1 MSNLLRER
9 VYPPLIPVRMSL
21 GLNLWAQHGQD
32 LLTLMRRYPGI
43 FPSIPAEP
51 PAIGEGDAGVHARQ
65 YVTDS
70 WGTVREFI
78 FGGIDGMSKSY
89 PLADWAALATY
100 VPPDPLETAERHPRD
115 DWELLRRES
124 TKAKREGRFIW
135 YYIGEFNERMYY
147 LRGFERYLLD
157 LAEEPSQLATMRD
170 MVVAHNVRLI
180 SKCLECG
187 VDVFV
192 FHDDLGHQKQ
202 LMMSPS
208 TFRKWLKPGYVQ
220 MWGPIKAA
228 GCYVYLHSDGMI
240 REILPDLIEIG
251 LDVVNPQVAVNG
263 IDAIAEICKGRICIR
278 ADLDDQGV
286 IPHGSPQDIRDHV
299 REVVMKLG
307 SPEGGLSIEAKLIG
321 PVPLENLEAL
331 FASADQWRFHYD
343 PRPERDRRH
352 LKTPADFWTTIW
364 GTGKHAARA
373 D

>member
-1 MSNLLRER
+1 MSNLLKER
-9 VYPPLIPVRMSL
+9 LYPPLIPVCISL
-21 GLNLWAQHGQD
+21 GSNLWAQHGQD
-32 LLTLMRRYPGI
+32 LLTLMHRYPGI

-51 PAIGEGDAGVHARQ
+51 PAIGQQDAGVHARR

-89 PLADWAALATY
+89 PLADWAALETY

-124 TKAKREGRFIW
+124 AEAKREGRLIW

-147 LRGFERYLLD
+147 LRGFERYMLD
-157 LAEEPSQLATMRD
+157 LAEEPPQLATMRD
-170 MVVAHNVRLI
+170 MVIAHNVRLI

-208 TFRKWLKPGYVQ
+208 AFRKWLKPGYER
-220 MWGPIKAA
+220 MWGPIKAE
-228 GCYVYLHSDGMI
+228 GRYVYLHSDGMI
-240 REILPDLIEIG
+240 RDILPDLIETG
-251 LDVVNPQVAVNG
+251 LDVINPQVAVNG
-263 IDAIAEICKGRICIR
+263 IDAIADICKGRICMR
-278 ADLDDQGV
+278 ANLDDQDI

-299 REVVMKLG
+299 REVVTKLG
-307 SPEGGLSIEAKLIG
+307 SREGGLSIEAKLIG
-321 PVPLENLEAL
+321 PVPPENLDAL
-331 FASADQWRFHYD
+331 FASADELRFYYA
-343 PRPERDRRH
+343 PRPEHNRR
-352 LKTPADFWTTIW
+352 LIKTPADFWTTIW
-364 GTGKHAARA
+364 GTGKHAADA